1 MTDPLDARAFAER
14 TPWFSWLGLLVG
26 VALVVGGGAL
36 AFDAFSA
43 LRSMPDAPTPC
54 AAAQCPDDRWVRV
67 TDAQWR
73 FEDTLVEGP
82 HAYVPIVPADASPLV
97 LAALDELPAEGA
109 RALTAEGVIVPLS
122 SRSPLTERLDASA
135 RILWMGHGPGNSLG
149 LVVVGVALV
158 LVGLLCVWFYRRAL
172 RARPA

>member
-36 AFDAFSA
+36 AFDAFSD

-73 FEDTLVEGP
+73 F
-82 HAYVPIVPADASPLV
+82 
-97 LAALDELPAEGA
+97 
-109 RALTAEGVIVPLS
+109 
-122 SRSPLTERLDASA
+122 
-135 RILWMGHGPGNSLG
+135 
-149 LVVVGVALV
+149 
-158 LVGLLCVWFYRRAL
+158 
-172 RARPA
+172 